1 VNNDEYA
8 ERIPIQALHRTSGTS
23 MDDLKFA
30 LRQLRKSPGF
40 TVLAVMTLALG
51 IGLNTAIF
59 SLINDLFLRGL
70 PFKEPG
76 RVLHMYS
83 NIKDRN
89 LLEIGV
95 SAPRYQH
102 YRDGQTMFDG
112 FGAENTIPFTLT
124 GLGDSVQLF
133 GGKVTSNYFDVLGVR
148 PIRGRNFLRQ
158 EEDTADVAMVTENF
172 WQKRMGGDANVIG
185 RSITLDGVPHT
196 IVGVLPNLPFSWTG
210 PNAEVWTTKP
220 FVIPGF
226 SYERMM
232 RGTGFLRVVGR
243 LKPGMTSEQARAALP
258 SLDQSYRSQYPDKID
273 SSATMSL
280 KTLPEDVVGNLRPAF
295 ATLLAAVAFVL
306 LIACSNVANLLL
318 VRFTGRRREIALRMA
333 LGASRA
339 SVLRLFIFESLLVS
353 VLAGVVGTALAWQLV
368 PFVPKMAA
376 NFLPFDPATGVSLS
390 LPVLGFTIALS
401 ILTGVAMGIYPALQ
415 SSRADLVDGLKEG
428 GRGTSGSVHQQRF
441 RKILVGAQVALSVTL
456 LAGAALL
463 ITSFVQL
470 SRQNIGFRAE
480 NLWIGL
486 VTLPQAQYP
495 DPATRQRFVEQT
507 LAALHAIPTLQ
518 SSTISGDIPL
528 LAGAGGATLYSR
540 SDGEILPVDKR
551 ASAASHDV
559 APDYFKTWG
568 VPILAGRDFDQHD
581 VADHQNVVL
590 ISQAGARKVFGNEN
604 PIGKTL
610 LVTALSVP
618 AEIVGVV
625 GDVRTRKVAEPD
637 DMEFYRPWAQ
647 ENFPFAVVAVR
658 SNLRV
663 DAVTKLVQSALNTV
677 DPGLAIA
684 IPQSMDKIVAQ
695 ALGQARLM
703 MWLLGIFAGAALL
716 LAAVGIYGAVAYTV
730 EQRTGEIG
738 VRMALGAQT
747 MDVLRLV
754 VAQGMKPVIIG
765 LAAGLVAAL
774 ALGRLLTS
782 QLYQI
787 SAHNPLVLTATVLIL
802 GTAALLAC
810 LLPARRAALLDPIQ
824 ALRVE

>member
-1 VNNDEYA
+1 M
-8 ERIPIQALHRTSGTS
+8 IS
-23 MDDLKFA
+23 DLRFA
-30 LRQLRKSPGF
+30 VRQLLKSPGF
-40 TVLAVMTLALG
+40 TLLALITLALG

-70 PFKEPG
+70 PFKESG

-83 NIKDRN
+83 NAKDRN
-89 LLEIGV
+89 ALEIAV

-102 YRDGQTMFDG
+102 YRDGQMMFDG
-112 FGAENTIPFTLT
+112 FGAENIIAFTLT
-124 GLGDSVQLF
+124 GLGDPVQLF

-148 PIRGRNFLRQ
+148 PIRGRNFLPQ
-158 EEDTADVAMVTENF
+158 EQDTADVAMVTENF
-172 WQKRMGGDANVIG
+172 WQKRMGGDARVIG
-185 RSITLDGVPHT
+185 RTIILDGVPHT
-196 IVGVLPNLPFSWTG
+196 VVGVLPNLPFSWTG

-220 FVIPGF
+220 FAIPGF

-243 LKPGMTSEQARAALP
+243 LKRGMTVEQARAALP
-258 SLDQSYRSQYPDKID
+258 SLDQSYRTQYPDKID

-280 KTLPEDVVGNLRPAF
+280 KTLPEDVTGNLRPAF

-318 VRFTGRRREIALRMA
+318 VRFSGRRREIALRMA

-353 VLAGVVGTALAWQLV
+353 ILAGLAGAALAWQLV
-368 PFVPKMAA
+368 PLVPKMAA
-376 NFLPFDPATGVSLS
+376 NFLPFDPETGVSLS
-390 LPVLGFTIALS
+390 FPVLGFTIALS

-428 GRGTSGSVHQQRF
+428 GRGARGSVRQQRF

-456 LAGAALL
+456 LAGAALV
-463 ITSFVQL
+463 ITSFVRL
-470 SRQNIGFRAE
+470 SRQSIGFRAE

-495 DPATRQRFVEQT
+495 DLATRQHFVERT
-507 LAALHAIPTLQ
+507 LAALHAIPSLQ
-518 SSTISGDIPL
+518 SATVSGDIPL
-528 LAGAGGATLYSR
+528 LAGAGSQTLYSR
-540 SDGEILPVDKR
+540 ADGEILPVDKR
-551 ASAASHDV
+551 ASAVSHDI

-568 VPILAGRDFDQHD
+568 IPILAGRDIDQHD

-590 ISQAGARKVFGNEN
+590 ISQAGAKKVFGNEN

-610 LVTALSVP
+610 LVTSGSTPV
-618 AEIVGVV
+618 EIVGVV
-625 GDVRTRKVAEPD
+625 GDVRSRKVAEPN

-658 SNLRV
+658 SGLRV

-695 ALGQARLM
+695 ALGQ
-703 MWLLGIFAGAALL
+703 
-716 LAAVGIYGAVAYTV
+716 VGKSACAW
-730 EQRTGEIG
+730 RS
-738 VRMALGAQT
+738 VRKLWMSC
-747 MDVLRLV
+747 D
-754 VAQGMKPVIIG
+754 
-765 LAAGLVAAL
+765 
-774 ALGRLLTS
+774 
-782 QLYQI
+782 
-787 SAHNPLVLTATVLIL
+787 
-802 GTAALLAC
+802 
-810 LLPARRAALLDPIQ
+810 
-824 ALRVE
+824 